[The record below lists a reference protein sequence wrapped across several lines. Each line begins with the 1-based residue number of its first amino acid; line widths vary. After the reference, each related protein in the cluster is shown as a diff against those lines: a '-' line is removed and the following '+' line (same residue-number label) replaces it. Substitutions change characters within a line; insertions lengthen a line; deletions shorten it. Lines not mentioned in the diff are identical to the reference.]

1 MNNTILELLK
11 LIADKFLF
19 QGIIATIPTLVFKAF
34 VPNFLKLSDL
44 LSPAVYTILIWC
56 ICFLIVKMRCV
67 EII

>member
-44 LSPAVYTILIWC
+44 LSPAVYTILIW
-56 ICFLIVKMRCV
+56 
-67 EII
+67 